1 MSAVIVLILR
11 VILALA
17 LFSFLGWALYTI
29 WRELRA
35 QSMLVST
42 QRITPI
48 TVNWNSNEQALT
60 HLFTNP
66 EIIIGRD
73 SSCELAVT
81 DEMVSARHA
90 RLSYH
95 HNQWWVEDLQSTN
108 GTYLNDERVF
118 TATVLIDGDELRCGK
133 LYFQI
138 KFNGKPSEE
147 NS

>member
-1 MSAVIVLILR
+1 MSAIIVLILR

-17 LFSFLGWALYTI
+17 LYSFLAWALYTI

-35 QSMLVST
+35 QSLLVST
-42 QRITPI
+42 QRIAPI
-48 TVNWNSNEQALT
+48 TVNWNSNEQVLT
-60 HLFTNP
+60 HQFTNP

-118 TATVLIDGDELRCGK
+118 TATVLIEGDELRCGK

-138 KFNGKPSEE
+138 NFSGKPSDK

>member
-11 VILALA
+11 ILLALA
-17 LFSFLGWALYTI
+17 LYAFLGWALYTI

-35 QSMLVST
+35 HSLLVST

-48 TVNWNSNEQALT
+48 TINWSNNEQPNSQQFN
-60 HLFTNP
+60 HP
-66 EIIIGRD
+66 EITIGRD
-73 SSCELAVT
+73 LSCELAVT

-108 GTYLNDERVF
+108 GTYLNDERVY
-118 TATVLIDGDELRCGK
+118 TATVLIEGDELRCGK

-138 KFNGKPSEE
+138 KFSGKTSEDI
-147 NS
+147 S

>member
-1 MSAVIVLILR
+1 MSAIIVLILR
-11 VILALA
+11 VLLALA
-17 LFSFLGWALYTI
+17 LYAFLAWALYTI

-35 QSMLVST
+35 QSLLVST

-48 TVNWNSNEQALT
+48 TINWNTNEQTLT
-60 HLFTNP
+60 QQYTRP

-73 SSCELAVT
+73 LSCELAVN

-108 GTYLNDERVF
+108 GTYLNDERVY
-118 TATVLIDGDELRCGK
+118 TATVLIEGDELRCGK

-138 KFNGKPSEE
+138 KFSSKSADE
-147 NS
+147 SS